1 MHWHR
6 WNNNDMTNET
16 NQQRRSLIKGAISA
30 STLALVASSGLLLP
44 RRILAHWPGDAFT
57 AATVE
62 DALQALLGQAEIADD
77 KQIRFDLGAPPTYAV
92 NGASVPVEVSS
103 ELPNVERIAILVD
116 KNPNPLAM
124 SVELTPD
131 VALPFKS
138 MIKVAED
145 SEIIAVVRAD
155 GQLYRTSRD
164 IAVDI
169 GGCA

>member
-1 MHWHR
+1 
-6 WNNNDMTNET
+6 MTNET
-16 NQQRRSLIKGAISA
+16 NQHRRSLLKGAISA
-30 STLALVASSGLLLP
+30 STLALVASSGLMLP
-44 RRILAHWPGDAFT
+44 RRLLAHWPSDAFT
-57 AATVE
+57 ADTVE
-62 DALQALLGQAEIADD
+62 DALKALLGQAQVADD
-77 KQIRFDLGAPPTYAV
+77 KQISFKVGAPPSYAV
-92 NGASVPVEVSS
+92 NGASVPVEVRS
-103 ELPNVERIAILVD
+103 ELPNVERIAILVE

-124 SVELTPD
+124 SVDLTPD

-155 GQLYRTSRD
+155 GQLYRTSRK